1 MTLIN
6 KPALVWG
13 VFIFVSYFLIGL
25 WTEEYD
31 LRPDLV
37 SRIDTASEGCPNY
50 EFLFLSENVTPF
62 ILYVQGKIIADTT
75 SCIIF
80 AKVLVSK
87 SFALYVMPPL
97 LGLFL
102 YLAIVAFF
110 SAQRPAER
118 VSYATV
124 YLILMF
130 PTVALSVGEHFKST
144 IGMLLLLMSLASD
157 SKLRGWLFMAL
168 AFISHATSL
177 ISFVIYRIIDLN
189 GFWIK
194 WVAISLFSFF
204 CFGLNFL
211 FLDLGRDAGGSD
223 FQTVLV
229 VLLGLTLSI
238 NIRGKD
244 NIYFNPFPLLV
255 LTLLG
260 STYIGGRAIISAAPL
275 LLAQGVLRNN
285 NMWLILLPSSLL
297 SLYFII

>member
-6 KPALVWG
+6 KPALVG
-13 VFIFVSYFLIGL
+13 GFFIFVSYFVIGL

-50 EFLFLSENVTPF
+50 EFIFLTENVTPL

-80 AKVLVSK
+80 ANVLSK

-110 SAQRPAER
+110 SAQRPDER
-118 VSYATV
+118 LPYVTV

-144 IGMLLLLMSLASD
+144 IGMLFLLMSLASD
-157 SKLRGWLFMAL
+157 SKRRGWLFISL
-168 AFISHATSL
+168 AFISHVTSL
-177 ISFVIYRIIDLN
+177 ISFVMYRIIDLN

-194 WVAISLFSFF
+194 WVAVSLFSFF
-204 CFGLNFL
+204 CLGLNFL
-211 FLDLGRDAGGSD
+211 FLDLGRNAGGSD

-255 LTLLG
+255 LMLLG

-285 NMWLILLPSSLL
+285 NMWLILIPSSLL